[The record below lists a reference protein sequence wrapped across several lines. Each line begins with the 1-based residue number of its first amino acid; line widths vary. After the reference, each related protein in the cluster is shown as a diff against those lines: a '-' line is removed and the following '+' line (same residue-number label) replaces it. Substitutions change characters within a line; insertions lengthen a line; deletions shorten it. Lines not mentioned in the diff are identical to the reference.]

1 MKRTAIFLALTLG
14 ALAAFGQGPAPDS
27 KKDQAVTTLND
38 KGAVASPVI
47 QSTPADV
54 SRIKAPTT
62 LPSGRDD
69 REKMVNLWKL
79 IQSGCWAMIP
89 LGVMS
94 GSTFTMW
101 LVNLFSLRRCSIT
114 SAHSM

>member
-47 QSTPADV
+47 QSTPADT
-54 SRIKAPTT
+54 SRIKAPLT
-62 LPSGRDD
+62 LPSGLDD
-69 REKMVNLWKL
+69 SEKMVNLWKL
-79 IQSGCWAMIP
+79 VQSGGWAMIP
-89 LGVMS
+89 LGIMS
-94 GSTFTMW
+94 VITFMMV
-101 LVNLFSLRRCSIT
+101 LVNLFTLRR
-114 SAHSM
+114 SA